1 MNTSLLTPLAG
12 AHNADVSEMAV
23 SAVADRTAD
32 TIIRLGD
39 LTGSGEWGSLEWTAP
54 EASAAFSRRD
64 VHLPGFAA
72 AVSAVRAR
80 GFEPFIRPVGGR
92 LAVYHDG
99 ALVLDLLG
107 RSSDPRPGTTSRFAL
122 ASEAIARGLRRL
134 GVDARVGELPGE
146 YCPGRWTIHG
156 HGRTKLVGT
165 GQRLTR
171 SAYLFTA
178 VIVVGDAAP
187 LREAMTE
194 AYRCLGLHLDP
205 RTVGSVSQYV
215 PGVRL
220 DEVVDSVGAALAE
233 IVPLDGPDLASRRR
247 FLDPWD
253 PR

>member
-12 AHNADVSEMAV
+12 AYNAHASEMAV

-32 TIIRLGD
+32 TIIRLRE
-39 LTGSGEWGSLEWTAP
+39 LAESSEWGALEWTSP
-54 EASAAFSRRD
+54 GPSAAFSRRD

-92 LAVYHDG
+92 LAVYHGG
-99 ALVLDLLG
+99 ALVLDLVG
-107 RSSDPRPGTTSRFAL
+107 RSSDPRPGTTSRFQL

-134 GVDARVGELPGE
+134 GVDARVGELAGE
-146 YCPGRWTIHG
+146 YCPGRWSING
-156 HGRTKLVGT
+156 HGRSKLVGT

-187 LREAMTE
+187 LREAMTD
-194 AYRCLGLHLDP
+194 AYRCLDLPLDP
-205 RTVGSVSQYV
+205 RTVGSIAEYV

-220 DEVVDSVGAALAE
+220 DEVIDTVGAALAE
-233 IVPLDGPDLASRRR
+233 MVPLDGPDLMSRRR
-247 FLDPWD
+247 LLDPWD